1 MDFKP
6 LLDKVLIEPLKA
18 EEKSAGGILLPGKEN
33 QKTNKGKVVAVGQGT
48 RKEDG
53 TLTPLFVT
61 QGNTVIYSQYNST
74 EVKIDG
80 VDYLVMSESNIL
92 GVLEQ

>member
-6 LLDKVLIEPLKA
+6 LLDKVLVEPFKA
-18 EEKSAGGILLPGKEN
+18 EEKSAGGILLSAKEN
-33 QKTNKGKVVAVGQGT
+33 QKTNKGKVVAVGQGI

-53 TLTPLFVT
+53 TVSPLFVT
-61 QGNTVIYSQYNST
+61 QGNTVIYNQYSGT